1 MMEAQTDSDALKR
14 ASREQKYLRFRL
26 LPEDE
31 TLIAALSPEQQSIL
45 RSQGSYARRAEEF
58 GVAIGTIR
66 SRLHRAREA
75 LTRLRAER
83 DADLAQTAES
93 QRAEKGLH

>member
-1 MMEAQTDSDALKR
+1 MEAQRDSTFPKR

-31 TLIAALSPEQQSIL
+31 ALIAELPPEQQAIL
-45 RSQGSYARRAEEF
+45 RSEGSYVKRAEEF

-75 LTRLRAER
+75 LSRLRAER
-83 DADLAQTAES
+83 DADQAEAAAS
-93 QRAEKGLH
+93 QRADKGLH

>member
-1 MMEAQTDSDALKR
+1 MEAQTNSAAPKGV
-14 ASREQKYLRFRL
+14 AREQKFLRFRL
-26 LPEDE
+26 LPDDDA
-31 TLIAALSPEQQSIL
+31 LIAMLPPEQQAVL
-45 RSQGSYARRAEEF
+45 RSHGSYAKRAEEF

-83 DADLAQTAES
+83 DADLAATAEAL
-93 QRAEKGLH
+93 RAEKGLH